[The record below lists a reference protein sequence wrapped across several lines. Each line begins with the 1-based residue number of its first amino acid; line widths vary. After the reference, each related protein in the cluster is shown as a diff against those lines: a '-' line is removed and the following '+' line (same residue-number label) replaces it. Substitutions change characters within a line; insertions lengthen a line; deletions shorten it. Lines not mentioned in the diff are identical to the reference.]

1 MQTNERRGQIESGT
15 PMETSTEYPLVAATG
30 LAEISSDHYAL
41 QHENDQLR
49 AQIEVLRSELAAA
62 QASAMANDVT
72 ELGRSLLYYV
82 LDVLCTLLRP
92 QRGSTIVAD
101 VSEKTILPDA
111 LDTQLA
117 VGPMQMVLER
127 PGLERAIYGKASR
140 LMTRYE
146 SVLWLPVMHGTDV
159 AVVVCLRRSPNNPY
173 SIHEQEVGE
182 LLSSLI
188 ISSLQTGRRL
198 FELHQDP
205 EALRSLANAL
215 GPCIRAGGG
224 RVATQAR
231 DAERLARNYDLSK
244 KVRDSIR
251 LGAILHDIG
260 TVDLAE
266 DVLGTSRT
274 LSKGDFDQLQQHPAF
289 GAEIVRQ
296 LPGMEDVIP
305 LVTHHHERWDGK
317 GYPDRLVRTDIPL
330 GARIIAV
337 VDAFHN
343 MISPRAFQ
351 MPRPVEAALQM
362 LEENA
367 GTQFD
372 PEVVLAFLN
381 LVREH

>member
-1 MQTNERRGQIESGT
+1 MQTNDGRDQTGSDPAIEASH
-15 PMETSTEYPLVAATG
+15 EFSLAAATG
-30 LAEISSDHYAL
+30 LVAISSDPYAL
-41 QHENDQLR
+41 QHENEALR
-49 AQIEVLRSELAAA
+49 AEVGVLRQELAAVR
-62 QASAMANDVT
+62 ASAMASDVS

-82 LDVLCTLLRP
+82 LDVICALLHP

-101 VSEKTILPDA
+101 TSDHSLRPEAVDR
-111 LDTQLA
+111 QLV

-127 PGLERAIYGKASR
+127 PCLERAIGGKASR

-159 AVVVCLRRSPNNPY
+159 AVVLCLRRSPNSPY
-173 SIHEQEVGE
+173 SIYEQEMSE
-182 LLSSLI
+182 LLAALI

-198 FELHQDP
+198 FELHDDP

-244 KVRDSIR
+244 KSRETIR

-266 DVLGTSRT
+266 DVLNTSRA

-296 LPGMEDVIP
+296 LPGMEDVIE
-305 LVTHHHERWDGK
+305 LVSHHHERWDGY

-330 GARIIAV
+330 GSRIIAV

-351 MPRPVEAALQM
+351 VPRSVDEALKS
-362 LEENA
+362 LLDNA

-372 PEVVLAFLN
+372 PEVVEAFLN
-381 LVREH
+381 LVRET